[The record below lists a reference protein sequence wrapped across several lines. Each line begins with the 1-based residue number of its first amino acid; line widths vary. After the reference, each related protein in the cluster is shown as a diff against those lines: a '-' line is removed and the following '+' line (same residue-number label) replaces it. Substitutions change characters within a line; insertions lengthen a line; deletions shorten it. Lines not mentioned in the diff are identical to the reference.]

1 MTRRTGPVPVEVC
14 VSRGR
19 IRWLF
24 LGWVAC
30 LVALAGRVGY
40 LQTVQSEVLRAMAI
54 RQQQDW
60 VELPALRGR
69 IYDRAGRELATN
81 VPAEYAYAIPRA
93 IPDPDAFA
101 RQVAPIVG
109 LPAERIRARLGPN
122 RSFAWIARRLP
133 PEVTARLRALR
144 LTGQMGFEPEP
155 QRRYP
160 LGSLAAQVV
169 GFVGI
174 DHQGLSGLE
183 ARFDELLRGRPG
195 RAVRVRDAV
204 GREILEGR
212 QVVQAPQNG
221 SDLFLTLDA
230 VVQHVAERELEQSV
244 REHRARSGVAIVMNV
259 GTGEVLALANVPRF
273 DPNWYAAFPPDLW
286 RNRAIADAYE
296 PGSTFKLVVLAAALD
311 AGVITPEATFFCPGF
326 LRAPGGHRIREAHG
340 EIHGTV
346 RPVDIVR
353 LSCNVGAA
361 LVAARLTPDD
371 LYRAF
376 LRFGFGRPT
385 GIELPG
391 ESPGIVRPPETWS
404 ATDPYTAAFGQGIAV
419 TPLQLTAAV
428 AAIANGGVA
437 VRPSIVSLVRSADG
451 RVAKARSSRTGAR
464 VLRPEV
470 AQRML
475 EMMVRTT
482 IDGTGRSAAVEG
494 YTVAGKTGTAQKPGP
509 SGYLPGKYV
518 ASFIGVV
525 PASRPQLVILTL
537 LDEPEGAYYGGV
549 VAAPVFQRIARQ
561 VLGYLRIPP
570 DGGIDS
576 GIPAA
581 EPPRD

>member
-1 MTRRTGPVPVEVC
+1 MTWGAGR
-14 VSRGR
+14 SRGR
-19 IRWLF
+19 IRWVLW
-24 LGWVAC
+24 GWMAC

-40 LQTVQSEVLRAMAI
+40 LQTVRSDALRAMAV
-54 RQQQDW
+54 RQQHDW

-69 IYDRAGRELATN
+69 IYDRTGRELATN
-81 VPAEYAYAIPRA
+81 VPAESAYAIPRA
-93 IPDPDAFA
+93 IPDPDTFA

-109 LPAERIRARLGPN
+109 LPAERIRARLVPS
-122 RSFAWIARRLP
+122 RSFVWIARRLSP
-133 PEVTARLRALR
+133 DVTRRLRALGR
-144 LTGQMGFEPEP
+144 TGQLEFELEP
-155 QRRYP
+155 RRRYP
-160 LGSLAAQVV
+160 LGSLAAQVI

-174 DHQGLSGLE
+174 DNQGLSGLE
-183 ARFDELLRGRPG
+183 AQFDEVLRGRPG
-195 RAVRVRDAV
+195 RAVRLRDAV

-212 QVVQAPQNG
+212 RVVDAPQNG

-230 VVQHVAERELEQSV
+230 VVQHVAERELEQAV
-244 REHRARSGVAIVMNV
+244 REYRARSGVAIVMDV
-259 GTGEVLALANVPRF
+259 HTGEVLALANVPRF
-273 DPNWYAAFPPDLW
+273 DPNRYAAFAPDLW

-311 AGVITPEATFFCPGF
+311 AGVITPETTFYCPGF

-340 EIHGTV
+340 EAHGTV

-361 LVAARLTPDD
+361 LAATRLDPSH

-391 ESPGIVRPPETWS
+391 ESAGIVRPPESWS

-419 TPLQLTAAV
+419 TPLQLATAV
-428 AAIANGGVA
+428 AAIANGGV
-437 VRPSIVSLVRSADG
+437 VIEPSIVSLIRHADG
-451 RVAKARSSRTGAR
+451 RVVNTPVPRTGPRA
-464 VLRPEV
+464 LRPET
-470 AQRML
+470 ARRML

-482 IDGTGRSAAVEG
+482 IDGTGRSAAVDG

-509 SGYLPGKYV
+509 SGYIPGKYV
-518 ASFIGVV
+518 ASFVGVV
-525 PASRPQLVILTL
+525 PARRPRLVILTL
-537 LDEPEGAYYGGV
+537 FDEPQGAYYGGV

-570 DGGIDS
+570 DDGTGPQVRA
-576 GIPAA
+576 GEA
-581 EPPRD
+581 PRD